1 VLYSPS
7 TPTTGRKLLQ
17 APAVDLTNATTIASI
32 LTIAA
37 QSAPSQSDAATR
49 AALTQNLSGAQILAV
64 SQAVANVNA
73 IVAAATDAA
82 TVQKA
87 QYYTSTQLA
96 PAVAELASGDIS
108 TDAFTAATTSDA
120 ITSALAKTS
129 LPGTVVPQ
137 TPASATTPPSVTS
150 TASQA
155 SESGS
160 SSSSS
165 GLSHGGKVA
174 LATVLPIVGVI
185 AIVAAVAFFISRKR
199 SNGGAVTEGNDVWW
213 RRPFG
218 GASQSA
224 APASV

>member
-1 VLYSPS
+1 MLYSPS

-87 QYYTSTQLA
+87 QYYTSTQVNMLTIIKKVSKSEQVLQCSC
-96 PAVAELASGDIS
+96 PATRMSI
-108 TDAFTAATTSDA
+108 
-120 ITSALAKTS
+120 AL
-129 LPGTVVPQ
+129 
-137 TPASATTPPSVTS
+137 
-150 TASQA
+150 
-155 SESGS
+155 
-160 SSSSS
+160 
-165 GLSHGGKVA
+165 
-174 LATVLPIVGVI
+174 
-185 AIVAAVAFFISRKR
+185 
-199 SNGGAVTEGNDVWW
+199 N
-213 RRPFG
+213 
-218 GASQSA
+218 
-224 APASV
+224 